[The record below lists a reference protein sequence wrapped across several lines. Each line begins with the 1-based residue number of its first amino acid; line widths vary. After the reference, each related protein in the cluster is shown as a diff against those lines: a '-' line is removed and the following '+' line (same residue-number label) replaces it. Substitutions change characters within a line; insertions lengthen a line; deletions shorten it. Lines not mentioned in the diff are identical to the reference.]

1 MRKRRPLTL
10 KMIGALVSLTMVA
23 AAVLMAAPGAAA
35 VETGVKHLE
44 EARLAVENAPLTRQE
59 KLGILAAAD
68 RATKAGIPAEDTAII
83 ITRSLRRGVASSGI
97 EGFLDTATRVRNQGL
112 PVRLILDR
120 TEQGLSKGVLPERIS
135 AVVGGLADKLAA
147 ARPLVDTLVQGGA
160 KPSHG
165 GGPDQAIETVARALE
180 RSVPEEAIRRT
191 EERVR
196 DRKGSIALFDRAVD
210 AMTTLAGSGMN
221 TDQAA
226 RLVHTAVGKGYS
238 ERDFGGMERY
248 TVNELRSGRRMSDI
262 VSSMETRME
271 RGEMWEHKRMDN
283 EQMRGPASGMGGA
296 PGAGPGAEPGMGRGM
311 GGPRR

>member
-1 MRKRRPLTL
+1 MKKDGPIIR
-10 KMIGALVSLTMVA
+10 KMIGALVSLAMA
-23 AAVLMAAPGAAA
+23 FAAVLAAAPGAGA
-35 VETGVKHLE
+35 VETGAKHLE

-68 RATKAGIPAEDTAII
+68 RSVQAGIPAEDTAII
-83 ITRSLRRGVASSGI
+83 VTRGLRRGVAGSNI
-97 EGFLDTATRVRNQGL
+97 EGFLDTAARVKQEGL

-120 TEQGLSKGVLPERIS
+120 TEQGLSKGVPPERIA

-147 ARPLVDTLVQGGA
+147 ARPLVNALVQGGV

-165 GGPDQAIETVARALE
+165 GSPDQAIETVARALE
-180 RSVPEEAIRRT
+180 RSVPEDAIRRT
-191 EERVR
+191 GEMVR
-196 DRKGSIALFDRAVD
+196 DRKGSIALLDRAVNS
-210 AMTTLAGSGMN
+210 MTTLAGSGMSA
-221 TDQAA
+221 DQAA

-238 ERDFGGMERY
+238 ERDFGSMERY

-271 RGEMWEHKRMDN
+271 RGEMWERERMN
-283 EQMRGPASGMGGA
+283 NQQMRGPASGMGGG
-296 PGAGPGAEPGMGRGM
+296 PGAGSGAEPGMGRGM